1 MWLLVTVVVLVTGF
15 AVITGQLLYWPAT
28 NPPGRADAVL
38 VLSGG
43 GGERHAA
50 GVRMVQ
56 AGVAPVL
63 VVSNGGNPGSR
74 GAELCGRRFGFR
86 IICIAPHPDST
97 RGEARAFA
105 ELAEREGWRS
115 VALATSTY
123 HIRRTTLLVGRCFKG
138 AIFTVRAPGSQPD
151 GGDFVHEWAGLLT
164 SLTIKRAC

>member
-1 MWLLVTVVVLVTGF
+1 MTTSAENRSGRHRVRVWLLVTVVVLVTGF

-43 GGERHAA
+43 GGERH
-50 GVRMVQ
+50 
-56 AGVAPVL
+56 
-63 VVSNGGNPGSR
+63 
-74 GAELCGRRFGFR
+74 
-86 IICIAPHPDST
+86 
-97 RGEARAFA
+97 
-105 ELAEREGWRS
+105 GWRS

-151 GGDFVHEWAGLLT
+151 GGDFVHEWAGL
-164 SLTIKRAC
+164 